1 MINSPLYIALKV
13 VSKINY
19 IKYIFR
25 TQDPKMLRDDT
36 NTHGGGGIEYLQSK
50 ESN

>member
-19 IKYIFR
+19 IKYIFH
-25 TQDPKMLRDDT
+25 THDPKMLRDDM
-36 NTHGGGGIEYLQSK
+36 NTHGGGIEYLQSK